1 MTDLLVEVTRNGHVE
16 SRHRIC
22 AAVVDES
29 GRLVA
34 SSGDPGL
41 VTFWRSAAK
50 PFQALPLVQ
59 DGAADRFGFGP
70 RELALACASHSSE
83 PNHLEV
89 CEGMLRAIGCDES
102 ELACGP
108 HPPLYPAVADR
119 VVREGITVTPRW
131 NNCSGKHSGMLA
143 QCRHRGWPTQGYNQQ
158 GHPLQE
164 RLLDEVVRWTDCPRD
179 QILQVVDGCTA
190 VCFGLPLR
198 NMALSFARLGVSSD
212 AAVDRLRQ
220 AMWAHPELVAGTGR
234 LCTDLMAACRG
245 TVLAK
250 VGAEGVYSA
259 AYAPLG
265 LGIALKVE
273 DGTSR
278 ASPPAL
284 LGILRQV
291 VERLA
296 PGTPLPFGGLGT
308 HAEPPIKNTRGE
320 VVGAIRVAGGL
331 RFS

>member
-1 MTDLLVEVTRNGHVE
+1 MNELTVESTRNGHVE
-16 SRHRIC
+16 SLHRIS
-22 AAVVDES
+22 AAVVDA
-29 GRLVA
+29 GGKLLA

-59 DGAADRFGFGP
+59 DGGADRFGFGP

-83 PNHLEV
+83 PVHLEV
-89 CEGMLRAIGCDES
+89 CEGMLRAIGCDEAD
-102 ELACGP
+102 LACGP
-108 HPPLYPAVADR
+108 HPPLMPAVAER
-119 VVREGITVTPRW
+119 VIREGLTVTPKW

-143 QCRHRGWPTQGYNQQ
+143 QCRHRGWPTQGYNQR

-164 RLLDEVVRWTDCPRD
+164 RLLDEVVRWTDCPRER
-179 QILQVVDGCTA
+179 IVQVVDGCTA

-198 NMALSFARLGVSSD
+198 NMALSFARLGASTEP
-212 AAVDRLRQ
+212 AVLRVRE
-220 AMWAHPELVAGTGR
+220 AMWAHPDLVAGTGR
-234 LCTDLMAACRG
+234 LCTDLMTACRD

-259 AYAPLG
+259 VYVPLG
-265 LGIALKVE
+265 IGVSLKVE
-273 DGTSR
+273 DGTGR

-284 LGILRQV
+284 LAILRQA

-296 PGTPLPFGGLGT
+296 PGTRLPFEALGH

-320 VVGAIRVAGGL
+320 TVGSIRVAGQL
-331 RFS
+331 RFA